1 MVVDG
6 QFSRY
11 KYNIIRSKA
20 PQVFPSYKVIQQTKK
35 TCYPSNIITSQTSVS
50 VGLQDLLDHTIL
62 RLLHSI
68 DEDLITNLEDQEL
81 SLITKWGFDGTTG
94 HTQYKQ
100 AFLDYSVSDSHAL
113 ITALVPLRLCFK
125 DKIIWQN
132 PKPSSTRYCR
142 PLKIKYIKENND
154 VVIRQKKNIDKQLRK
169 IKLSNISVGH
179 KNFIVKH
186 ELHLTMIDVKS
197 CNAIT
202 NNNYSQACYICKASN
217 KEFNNIDKML
227 SLPTSNLEYGLS
239 ILHAWIKCYECILHL
254 AYRLPLKKRIAKGEC
269 KVSVEITKRKI
280 QEEFKKDCGLH
291 IDKPKPGAGNYN
303 DGNTARRFF
312 QNYEKIFI
320 LYWQYYQV
328 PAQ

>member
-1 MVVDG
+1 MRSIGNRNGAEILKNVVDDPPMALEYERAYVQAEISRISPEEALGMVVDG

-113 ITALVPLRLCFK
+113 ITALVPLLLCFK

-142 PLKIKYIKENND
+142 PLKIKYIKEYND
-154 VVIRQKKNIDKQLRK
+154 VVIRQKKR
-169 IKLSNISVGH
+169 
-179 KNFIVKH
+179 
-186 ELHLTMIDVKS
+186 
-197 CNAIT
+197 
-202 NNNYSQACYICKASN
+202 Y
-217 KEFNNIDKML
+217 
-227 SLPTSNLEYGLS
+227 
-239 ILHAWIKCYECILHL
+239 
-254 AYRLPLKKRIAKGEC
+254 
-269 KVSVEITKRKI
+269 
-280 QEEFKKDCGLH
+280 
-291 IDKPKPGAGNYN
+291 
-303 DGNTARRFF
+303 
-312 QNYEKIFI
+312 
-320 LYWQYYQV
+320 
-328 PAQ
+328 